1 MLSKCKNLFFF
12 CPYEN
17 HHAGPLQLTLGD
29 LGVVARVLDD
39 GQDLRVRVQGLVV
52 SLLACVELT
61 EAVEGLGRVGR
72 GLALA
77 LELLS
82 EFEIAL
88 VDDLGLDVLA
98 L

>member
-1 MLSKCKNLFFF
+1 
-12 CPYEN
+12 
-17 HHAGPLQLTLGD
+17 
-29 LGVVARVLDD
+29 LDD

>member
-1 MLSKCKNLFFF
+1 
-12 CPYEN
+12 
-17 HHAGPLQLTLGD
+17 LTLGD

>member
-1 MLSKCKNLFFF
+1 M
-12 CPYEN
+12 
-17 HHAGPLQLTLGD
+17 TLGD